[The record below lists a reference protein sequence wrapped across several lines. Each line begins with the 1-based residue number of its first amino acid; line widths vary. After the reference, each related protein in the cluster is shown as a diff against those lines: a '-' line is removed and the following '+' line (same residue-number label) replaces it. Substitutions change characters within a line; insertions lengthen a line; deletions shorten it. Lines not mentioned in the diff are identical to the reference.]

1 METWG
6 NIYFPVD
13 GKLFWLCLCFMTF
26 VLWKYDSL
34 GFNNYGAMSMY
45 TEEQRFQN
53 TRKESV
59 SLVRLMISKAHH
71 KVVCIKTST
80 CPYMGSYI
88 KSLQI
93 LMTIFH
99 AKDRQVVE
107 IAKNALIKFILNWYT
122 KVKHDTIS
130 AEPSSRH
137 SFSCLPYII
146 F

>member
-1 METWG
+1 
-6 NIYFPVD
+6 
-13 GKLFWLCLCFMTF
+13 
-26 VLWKYDSL
+26 
-34 GFNNYGAMSMY
+34 
-45 TEEQRFQN
+45 
-53 TRKESV
+53 
-59 SLVRLMISKAHH
+59 MISKAHH

-107 IAKNALIKFILNWYT
+107 IAKKIALIKFILNWYT
-122 KVKHDTIS
+122 KLKHNWTKL
-130 AEPSSRH
+130 SRFIFMFAIHHLLRIIH
-137 SFSCLPYII
+137 SLLGLFIDCVSFLWCLVFFSTFMIYTTLSFILLTSRYFIPFSKMALCSIVFFCSIEI